1 MAAELV
7 QSSELDAY
15 LSGDSDAALV
25 AAEAAVRSYC
35 GWHVAPSKAETVTVR
50 GEGEPALLV
59 PSLHV
64 TGVTEVRVDGKVV
77 DDVSWYAHGALYSQ
91 RGYGR
96 WCGRV
101 EVDMTHGYEANSPAG
116 EVLRSTI
123 LAVAARAIASPSGVV
138 RSQVGQISETYSQT
152 GSNQAGGVVLLDNEK
167 AALDPYLLPP
177 RP

>member
-35 GWHVAPSKAETVTVR
+35 GWHVAPPKAETVTVW
-50 GEGEPALLV
+50 GDGADVALV

-64 TGVTEVRVDGKVV
+64 TEVSEVRVDGKAV
-77 DDVSWYAHGALYSQ
+77 DGYTWRAHGTFH
-91 RGYGR
+91 GR
-96 WCGRV
+96 RLCGRV
-101 EVDMTHGYEANSPAG
+101 EVDMTHGFAADSPAG

-123 LAVAARAIASPSGVV
+123 LAVAARAKASPSGVV
-138 RSQVGQISETYSQT
+138 RAQVGQVSETYSQT
-152 GSNQAGGVVLLDNEK
+152 GSNQAGGVALLDSEK
-167 AALDPYLLPP
+167 AALAPYRLPM